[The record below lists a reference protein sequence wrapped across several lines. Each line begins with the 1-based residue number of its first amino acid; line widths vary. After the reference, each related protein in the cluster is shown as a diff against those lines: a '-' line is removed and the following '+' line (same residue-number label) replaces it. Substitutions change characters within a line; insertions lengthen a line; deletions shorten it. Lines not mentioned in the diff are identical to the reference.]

1 MSDAGGVVLPPSM
14 PQFPQ
19 NAARRACAW
28 LLARTGWKLVGAL
41 PDAPKLVMIA
51 APHSSWWD
59 GIWGLLFR
67 TAVGANIGFMAKR
80 ELFVGPLGW
89 LLRKAGGIPIERS
102 GAHGV
107 VDEVAARFAAADR
120 LWIGITPEGTRRR
133 VTKWKHGFWYIARAA
148 HVPILPMYFD
158 YPTKTIGF
166 GPLFQPTA
174 DVEADVAALRAFY
187 APWRGKH
194 RGA

>member
-1 MSDAGGVVLPPSM
+1 MSGDGGFVLPPSM

-19 NAARRACAW
+19 NAVRRACAC
-28 LLARTGWKLVGAL
+28 LLARTGWKLVGTM
-41 PDAPKLVMIA
+41 PDVPKLVMIA

-67 TAVGANIGFMAKR
+67 SAVGADIGFMAKR

-89 LLRKAGGIPIERS
+89 LLRKAGGIPIERR

-107 VDEVAARFAAADR
+107 VDEMAARFAAADR
-120 LWIGITPEGTRRR
+120 LWLGIAPEGTRRR
-133 VTKWKHGFWYIARAA
+133 VVQWKHGFWYIAHAA
-148 HVPILPMYFD
+148 DVPILPMYFD

-166 GPLFQPTA
+166 GPLFRLTGN
-174 DVEADVAALRAFY
+174 VEADVAALRAFY
-187 APWRGKH
+187 SPWRGKH

>member
-1 MSDAGGVVLPPSM
+1 MSGGDGVVLPPSM

-19 NAARRACAW
+19 NALRRACAW
-28 LLARTGWKLVGAL
+28 LLARTGWKLVGTL
-41 PDAPKLVMIA
+41 PDVPKLVMIA

-89 LLRKAGGIPIERS
+89 LLRNAGGVPIERS

-107 VDEVAARFAAADR
+107 VDEMAARFAAADR

-133 VTKWKHGFWYIARAA
+133 VAKWKHGFWYIARAA
-148 HVPILPMYFD
+148 NVPILPMYFD

-166 GPLFQPTA
+166 GPLFAPTG
-174 DVEADVAALRAFY
+174 DVDADVAALRAFY
-187 APWRGKH
+187 APWHGKH